1 MVKHGN
7 LYRIA
12 FEGILLLGCI
22 LLFFSVLSFN
32 MADAPSAYVSPH
44 NQQAANWI
52 GPVGAFLAYYTLYY
66 FGPGILLGLAALAVA
81 LTIHLFGKPVT
92 QPILRLVG
100 LALVVAAASVT
111 WHLLWPARDFAIY
124 HSGSFPAGNGGILG
138 IFLANFLNQH
148 LAVLGTWLVVI
159 CCWVVGAIL
168 LADTFVFAMVRGFGM
183 GVLKTLGMAEPA
195 WKATREQS
203 AALGGIWSRLSA
215 KQKEKKKSFNQAVK
229 EFTEEHADDEEYE
242 YEYEY
247 EEDDEPGEEVEEE
260 EEDEAP
266 HSEELFEA
274 EDESSEESAEP
285 DRKKKKKKK
294 KKRKPVKID
303 TARLIPPPKKP
314 VQIQRTYDDYV
325 LPPLDHLVEPESGF
339 SAIQSKM
346 VEHKADSLEA
356 ALKEFGVEAEVV
368 NAEPG
373 PAITMYEL
381 ELAKGIKVNQI
392 STLANDMARALGSG
406 TVRVVAPLPGKHTIG
421 IEVPNSQ
428 RETVRLKELFQK
440 ASAKVNKMQVPLFLG
455 KNSSGEAL
463 VSDLA
468 DMPHCLIA
476 GTTGSGKSVCI
487 NTIIISIL
495 MTRRPDEVKL
505 ILIDPKMVEMAA
517 FESIPHLMCPTV
529 TEMRRAEQILE
540 WAVEEMDKRYEL
552 LKEAQVRNIA
562 SYNLLE
568 QEELIER
575 FNPST
580 KEEEAMIPKKLP
592 HLVIIIDELADLMMT
607 SGKEVESY
615 IVRIAQKSRAV
626 GIHLILAT
634 QRPERNVVTG
644 LIKSNMPARI
654 AFRVASGMDSRIILD
669 SKGAETLLGM
679 GDMLFLKPGTS
690 ELMRAQGAYLD
701 DDEIRNVVKFLKGV
715 AAPQYSQELMQL
727 NKIDMSA
734 AKKDDMFEEAVQ
746 VVLETQRG
754 SVSLLQR
761 RLGIGYARA
770 SRIIEMMA
778 GTGLLGE
785 YKGSQA
791 REVVMTLDEYEA
803 MKKNMIAEEVA
814 GYADLTEDEEEGEE
828 EYEYE
833 EDAADDQDDEYEEE
847 EEADDE
853 EEEEEEEQ
861 EYEDDEED
869 EEEYDEE
876 EEDDEFLEASEY
888 IDDEDE
894 K

>member
-1 MVKHGN
+1 MKHGH

-12 FEGILLLGCI
+12 FEGFLLLFCL

-32 MADAPSAYVSPH
+32 MADAPSGYVSP
-44 NQQAANWI
+44 NNAKEANWI
-52 GPVGAFLAYYTLYY
+52 GPVGAFLAYYTVYY
-66 FGPGILLGLAALAVA
+66 FGPGVLLGLAAISIT

-92 QPILRLVG
+92 QPILRAVGMVLLVT
-100 LALVVAAASVT
+100 AASAT
-111 WHLLWPARDFAIY
+111 WHLLWPTKPVGLY
-124 HSGSFPAGNGGILG
+124 HSGSFPTGNGGVLG
-138 IFLANFLNQH
+138 VATALFLSQH
-148 LAVLGTWLVVI
+148 LAALGTWLVVVCAWI
-159 CCWVVGAIL
+159 VGAIL
-168 LADTFVFAMVRGFGM
+168 LADTVVFAAIRGFGA
-183 GVLKTLGMAEPA
+183 GVLKTLGLAEPA
-195 WKATREQS
+195 WQATREHS
-203 AALGGIWSRLSA
+203 AALGGIWTRLSE
-215 KQKEKKKSFNQAVK
+215 KQKEKKKSFSQAVK
-229 EFTEEHADDEEYE
+229 EFTAAHAETAEAETEEYE
-242 YEYEY
+242 EVY
-247 EEDDEPGEEVEEE
+247 EEPIEEVEEE
-260 EEDEAP
+260 VEDAGDQEAY
-266 HSEELFEA
+266 EELPE
-274 EDESSEESAEP
+274 EHDESVEAAVAEP
-285 DRKKKKKKK
+285 AMKKKK
-294 KKRKPVKID
+294 KKRKVKIKKRKVV
-303 TARLIPPPKKP
+303 AKPKQP
-314 VQIQRTYDDYV
+314 VQVQRTYDDYV

-339 SAIQSKM
+339 TAIQTKM
-346 VEHKADSLEA
+346 VEHKADALEA
-356 ALKEFGVEAEVV
+356 TLNEFGVNAEVV

-428 RETVRLKELFQK
+428 RETVRLKELFEK

-468 DMPHCLIA
+468 EMPHCLIA

-562 SYNLLE
+562 SYNILE
-568 QEELIER
+568 QEELISR

-580 KEEEAMIPKKLP
+580 PEEEAMIPKKLP

-634 QRPERNVVTG
+634 QRPERTVVTG

-669 SKGAETLLGM
+669 SKGGETLLGM

-701 DDEIRNVVKFLKGV
+701 DDEIRGVVGFLKNV
-715 AAPQYSQELMQL
+715 AQPQYSRDLMQL
-727 NKIDMSA
+727 NKVDLSA
-734 AKKDDMFEEAVQ
+734 AKKDDLFEDAVE

-791 REVVMTLDEYEA
+791 REVVMTLEEYKA
-803 MKKNMIAEEVA
+803 MKKNMIEDEVA
-814 GYADLTEDEEEGEE
+814 GYADLTEDDAAEDEYEEVEDGE

-833 EDAADDQDDEYEEE
+833 EVEEDVDGENDEEYEEE
-847 EEADDE
+847 DEAG
-853 EEEEEEEQ
+853 
-861 EYEDDEED
+861 EDDSETEEED
-869 EEEYDEE
+869 EEEY
-876 EEDDEFLEASEY
+876 LEASEY

>member
-1 MVKHGN
+1 MKHGN

-12 FEGILLLGCI
+12 AEVI
-22 LLFFSVLSFN
+22 LLFACIFLFFSLLSFH
-32 MADAPSAYVSPH
+32 MGDAPSDYVWPH
-44 NQQAANWI
+44 NQPAQNICRGA
-52 GPVGAFLAYYTLYY
+52 GAFCAYYTLYY
-66 FGPGILLGLAALAVA
+66 FGPGIFLGLIAAAVA
-81 LTIHLFGKPVT
+81 LVVHLAGKSVT
-92 QPILRLVG
+92 QPVLRLIG
-100 LALVVAAASVT
+100 LILVVAAASIT
-111 WHLLWPARDFAIY
+111 WHLIWPTEAVGVYRT
-124 HSGSFPAGNGGILG
+124 GSFPTGSGGVLG
-138 IFLANFLNQH
+138 VAAATFLKPH
-148 LAVLGTWLVVI
+148 LGLLGTWLVVV
-159 CCWVVGAIL
+159 CCWVVGLIL
-168 LADTFVFAMVRGFGM
+168 LADTFVFAAIRGFGL

-195 WKATREQS
+195 WQATRQHS
-203 AALGGIWSRLSA
+203 AALGGIWSRLSE
-215 KQKEKKKSFNQAVK
+215 KQKEKKKSFSAAVK
-229 EFTEEHADDEEYE
+229 DFTAKHAGDQEELFDEEDQEPVEEGEDEYEDEEYE
-242 YEYEY
+242 EL
-247 EEDDEPGEEVEEE
+247 EEEHDESVEE
-260 EEDEAP
+260 AI
-266 HSEELFEA
+266 
-274 EDESSEESAEP
+274 AEP
-285 DRKKKKKKK
+285 HKKKKK
-294 KKRKPVKID
+294 KKRKPIKIKK
-303 TARLIPPPKKP
+303 PKVVPKPIKP
-314 VQIQRTYDDYV
+314 VQVQRTYDDYV
-325 LPPLDHLVEPESGF
+325 LPPLDHLVEPETGF
-339 SAIQSKM
+339 SAIQTKM
-346 VEHKADSLEA
+346 VEHKADSLEV

-440 ASAKVNKMQVPLFLG
+440 ANAKVNKMQVPLFLG

-505 ILIDPKMVEMAA
+505 VLIDPKMVEMAA
-517 FESIPHLMCPTV
+517 FESIPHLMCPIV

-562 SYNLLE
+562 SFNLLE

-634 QRPERNVVTG
+634 QRPERTVVTG

-669 SKGAETLLGM
+669 SKGGETLLGK

-690 ELMRAQGAYLD
+690 ELMRAQGAFLD
-701 DDEIRNVVKFLKGV
+701 DDEIRNVVKFLKTV
-715 AAPQYSQELMQL
+715 AAPQFSQELMQL
-727 NKIDMSA
+727 NKIDLSA
-734 AKKDDMFEEAVQ
+734 AKKDDMFDEAVE

-791 REVVMTLDEYEA
+791 REVVMTLEEYQA
-803 MKKNMIAEEVA
+803 MKKNMIADEVA
-814 GYADLTEDEEEGEE
+814 GYADLTQDEEGDEE

-833 EDAADDQDDEYEEE
+833 DVDGEEEEYEEE
-847 EEADDE
+847 G
-853 EEEEEEEQ
+853 
-861 EYEDDEED
+861 DDEED
-869 EEEYDEE
+869 EEEDEEGDEEYEE
-876 EEDDEFLEASEY
+876 EEDEDADEDDEYLETSEY
-888 IDDEDE
+888 IDDEEE